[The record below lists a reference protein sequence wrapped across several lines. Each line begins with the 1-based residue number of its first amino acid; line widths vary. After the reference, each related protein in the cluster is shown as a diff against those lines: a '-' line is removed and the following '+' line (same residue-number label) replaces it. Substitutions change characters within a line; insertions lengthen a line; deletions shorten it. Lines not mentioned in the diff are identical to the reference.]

1 MFENIK
7 VDIIYYKTNT
17 DFELEFNLC
26 GCCRMRLLTDK
37 VSDQK
42 SFVHMLARGVSR
54 SRVIIVIGSLFGNDG
69 IMGTVAR
76 AINKNLTVI
85 NNKSYGIPDDDEIKI
100 IDGSTPLVTGE
111 GYFGGCII
119 ESGPQTMILLTDSK
133 NVRKSIMHSLIHPY
147 IEELSS
153 LALKEK
159 AKHTQLKSQNTDI
172 AEKAEYAENSES
184 DVKEAPAKVSEE
196 NEVTDDTQQADEYQ
210 FITNPSED
218 SETEDNKPLDESDKR
233 SENDVELGG
242 GMIFTTERD
251 NAPEEPTETDKE
263 MASQIYTEPKRVK
276 YTKKSYYAEGGYPT
290 DTKDY
295 VFDDDEF
302 VKQVHTPKH
311 SSLSLA
317 ILILTIVLLLT
328 AAVLCLFIFIIPAK
342 EGVSVSEYLGNIF
355 SMLRG

>member
-7 VDIIYYKTNT
+7 VDIIYYKTST

-42 SFVHMLARGVSR
+42 SFIHMLARGVSR

-69 IMGTVAR
+69 IIGTVAH
-76 AINKNLTVI
+76 AINKKLTVI

-100 IDGSTPLVTGE
+100 ISGSTPLVTGE

-147 IEELSS
+147 IEELSA

-159 AKHTQLKSQNTDI
+159 AKNAQLKAQHTDTAEI
-172 AEKAEYAENSES
+172 DEKAEA
-184 DVKEAPAKVSEE
+184 VSEE
-196 NEVTDDTQQADEYQ
+196 TETETAEENEATADAQQADEYQ
-210 FITNPSED
+210 FITTPSED
-218 SETEDNKPLDESDKR
+218 SETYDNKPQDEADKQL
-233 SENDVELGG
+233 ENEVEVGG
-242 GMIFTTERD
+242 GMIFTTEHD
-251 NAPEEPTETDKE
+251 NTAPEPTEEDKK

-295 VFDDDEF
+295 VLDDDEF
-302 VKQVHTPKH
+302 VKQIHTPKR
-311 SSLSLA
+311 SSLNLA

-328 AAVLCLFIFIIPAK
+328 AAVLCLFIFVVPAK
-342 EGVSVSEYLGNIF
+342 EGISVSEYLGNIF
-355 SMLRG
+355 STLRG

>member
-7 VDIIYYKTNT
+7 VDIIYYKTST

-42 SFVHMLARGVSR
+42 SFIHMLARGVSR

-69 IMGTVAR
+69 IIGTVAH
-76 AINKNLTVI
+76 AINKKLTVI
-85 NNKSYGIPDDDEIKI
+85 NNKSYGIPGDDEIKI
-100 IDGSTPLVTGE
+100 IGGSTPLVTGE

-147 IEELSS
+147 IEELSA

-159 AKHTQLKSQNTDI
+159 AKTAQLKSKLTDI
-172 AEKAEYAENSES
+172 AENAEAAENAETS
-184 DVKEAPAKVSEE
+184 VKEATTEVAEE
-196 NEVTDDTQQADEYQ
+196 NEATADTQQTDEYQ
-210 FITNPSED
+210 FITTPSED
-218 SETEDNKPLDESDKR
+218 SETFDNKPRDEADKQL
-233 SENDVELGG
+233 ENEVEVGG
-242 GMIFTTERD
+242 GMIFTTEQD
-251 NAPEEPTETDKE
+251 NTSPEPSEEDKK

-295 VFDDDEF
+295 VLDDDEF
-302 VKQVHTPKH
+302 VKQIHTPKR
-311 SSLSLA
+311 SSLNLA

-342 EGVSVSEYLGNIF
+342 EGISVSEYLVNIF
-355 SMLRG
+355 GTLRG

>member
-7 VDIIYYKTNT
+7 VDIIYYKTST

-42 SFVHMLARGVSR
+42 SFVHTLARGVSR

-69 IMGTVAR
+69 IMDTVAR

-85 NNKSYGIPDDDEIKI
+85 NNKSYGIPDDDEIRI
-100 IDGSTPLVTGE
+100 IGGSTPLVTGE

-147 IEELSS
+147 IEELSA

-159 AKHTQLKSQNTDI
+159 AKTAQLKSQHKDI
-172 AEKAEYAENSES
+172 AENAKATEN
-184 DVKEAPAKVSEE
+184 DVKEEPAEAAEE
-196 NEVTDDTQQADEYQ
+196 NEAPADTQQADNQ
-210 FITNPSED
+210 FITTPSEYSD
-218 SETEDNKPLDESDKR
+218 ADDNKPQDEADKQ
-233 SENDVELGG
+233 SENEVELGG

-251 NAPEEPTETDKE
+251 DAPPEPAKEDKK

-276 YTKKSYYAEGGYPT
+276 YTKKSYYAEVGYPT
-290 DTKDY
+290 DVKDY

-302 VKQVHTPKH
+302 VKQVHTPKR
-311 SSLSLA
+311 SSLNLA

-328 AAVLCLFIFIIPAK
+328 AAILCLCIFVIPAK
-342 EGVSVSEYLGNIF
+342 EGISVSEYLGNIF
-355 SMLRG
+355 STLRG